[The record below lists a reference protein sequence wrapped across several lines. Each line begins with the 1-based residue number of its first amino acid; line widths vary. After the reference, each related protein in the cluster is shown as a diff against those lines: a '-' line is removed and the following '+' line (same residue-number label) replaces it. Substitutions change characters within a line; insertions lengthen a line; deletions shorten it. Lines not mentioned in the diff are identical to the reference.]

1 MVLCVVLMLI
11 DGSIK
16 LGKTG
21 LFGGQIGGEAESGVL

>member
-1 MVLCVVLMLI
+1 MMLR

-21 LFGGQIGGEAESGVL
+21 LFGGQIGGEDESGVL